1 MKDLDIRITKEGI
14 ALLKG
19 LIGQEFIS
27 MKHEK
32 MDEYHDVFGRVIIK
46 TSNGRYLVNNHAEW
60 FDEYFGGLDAIPH
73 LNFQALKEGE
83 NPLGY
88 ANEEDLSTEEVGETI
103 ADVQIIRDRADV
115 LDGTTHWQYMDT
127 SEGIIIVT
135 ENAQYGFFK
144 ENIWFDETMLMYMD
158 GKVLSKIPD
167 LQSHWDIFGYPYN
180 AKVERF
186 LLSLKT
192 WVEQKLGEA
201 EERGEAGKEEAN
213 S

>member
-46 TSNGRYLVNNHAEW
+46 TSNGRYLVNNHVEW

-127 SEGIIIVT
+127 SEGDYHRHRKCAVWVF
-135 ENAQYGFFK
+135 Q
-144 ENIWFDETMLMYMD
+144 
-158 GKVLSKIPD
+158 GKYLV
-167 LQSHWDIFGYPYN
+167 
-180 AKVERF
+180 
-186 LLSLKT
+186 
-192 WVEQKLGEA
+192 
-201 EERGEAGKEEAN
+201 
-213 S
+213 